1 MFSTLMVRV
10 QTRAAARA
18 IASPAGPDGPPAT
31 RYYGENRSGESG
43 GFKGVIPPR

>member
-18 IASPAGPDGPPAT
+18 SGPPAAC
-31 RYYGENRSGESG
+31 YYGELPQRAKWG
-43 GFKGVIPPR
+43 GRGVIPPE